1 MMKNAARTLLLSI
14 LGSSLLLS
22 ACSERQH
29 PAGRGPAALSSSS
42 FAHTSLRENDSP
54 ESLRKLAHDQ
64 AAAAVG
70 QPRTGLD
77 QKAANPDYPIEAPTF
92 PAPSVSLPPVEKTA
106 LGR

>member
-1 MMKNAARTLLLSI
+1 MKKNAARTLLLSI

-42 FAHTSLRENDSP
+42 VSHASLRETGSP
-54 ESLRKLAHDQ
+54 ESLRKLAHNQ
-64 AAAAVG
+64 AAAAAG

-77 QKAANPDYPIEAPTF
+77 QKAADPVYPIEAPTF
-92 PAPSVSLPPVEKTA
+92 PAPSVSLSPAEKTA